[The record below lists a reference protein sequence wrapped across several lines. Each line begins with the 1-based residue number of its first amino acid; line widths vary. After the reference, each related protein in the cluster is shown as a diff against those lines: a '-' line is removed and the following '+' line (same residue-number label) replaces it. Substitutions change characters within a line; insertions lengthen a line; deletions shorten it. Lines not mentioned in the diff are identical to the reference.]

1 VQHAES
7 AVGVYVVP
15 KEARKPL
22 TTKQVKVDFPDR
34 SKFRNLKQYKDMTDE
49 EFEQYWESK
58 EEAENL
64 VIGLSSEDFEERI
77 QQKMAEFGE
86 DYDLSDMKFNDKE
99 TLRGLCQ
106 SLIQLE
112 DLEQVSYQIRNSDL
126 GISLNNLTLL
136 DKIAQQMSRTRLDML
151 KMQEDLKIS
160 RKTRQSDKDLTAI
173 SELDR
178 LKEQAKKFYDQKM
191 IWIFC
196 PKCNMLLTT
205 AWLLFPDTD
214 NIIRLHCQRDLGE
227 ESGEKCDNVF
237 DVKFSEIYKQG
248 SNKPELMPESLR

>member
-1 VQHAES
+1 M
-7 AVGVYVVP
+7 P

-22 TTKQVKVDFPDR
+22 TTKQTRVDLPDM
-34 SKFRNLKQYKDMTDE
+34 SKFRNLKQYRDMTDE
-49 EFEQYWESK
+49 EFEQHWIDK

-64 VIGLSSEDFEERI
+64 VLGISSEDFEERI
-77 QQKMAEFGE
+77 QNKMNEFAE

-112 DLEQVSYQIRNSDL
+112 DLEQVSYQIRNSDQ

-160 RKTRQSDKDLTAI
+160 RKVRQTDKNLSAI
-173 SELDR
+173 SELER
-178 LKEQAKKFYDQKM
+178 LKEQAKAFYLQKM
-191 IWIFC
+191 IFIFC
-196 PKCNMLLTT
+196 PKCNMLLATT
-205 AWLLFPDTD
+205 WVLFPETD

-227 ESGEKCDNVF
+227 EGGEKCDHIF
-237 DVKFSEIYKQG
+237 DIKLSDIVEDG
-248 SNKPELMPESLR
+248 SNKPELMPDALR

>member
-1 VQHAES
+1 M
-7 AVGVYVVP
+7 P
-15 KEARKPL
+15 KEAKKPL
-22 TTKQVKVDFPDR
+22 TSQQTRVDMPNLDR
-34 SKFRNLKQYKDMTDE
+34 IRNLKQYKDMTDD
-49 EFEQYWESK
+49 EFEKHWAEK
-58 EEAENL
+58 DEAENL
-64 VIGLSSEDFEERI
+64 VLGISSEDFEERI
-77 QQKMAEFGE
+77 QNKMDEFAE

-112 DLEQVSYQIRNSDL
+112 DLEQVSYQIRNSEQ

-160 RKTRQSDKDLTAI
+160 RKVRQTDKNLSAI
-173 SELDR
+173 SELEL
-178 LKEQAKKFYDQKM
+178 LKEKAKVFYRQKM

-196 PKCNMLLTT
+196 PKCNMLVATT
-205 AWLLFPDTD
+205 WFLFPETD

-227 ESGEKCDNVF
+227 ESGEVCDHTF
-237 DVKFSEIYKQG
+237 DIKLSDIVEAG
-248 SNKPELMPESLR
+248 SNKPELMPDALR